1 MEWLVT
7 KPCSPALGGD
17 ADTTYL
23 GKLIQFEEVLIG
35 TSTQEEH
42 RLGSHILDT
51 LSEVK
56 QWSHT
61 DTATY
66 QEELLSLARWHREA
80 IAQRQHTVEVI
91 ASLECTQLAS
101 AITHHRYK
109 QP

>member
-1 MEWLVT
+1 MVGDETLLSCT
-7 KPCSPALGGD
+7 TILGGD

-42 RLGSHILDT
+42 WLGSHILDT

-56 QWSHT
+56 QWSHA

-80 IAQRQHTVEVI
+80 IAQRHHTI
-91 ASLECTQLAS
+91 ASSGEVEAKLTQS
-101 AITHHRYK
+101 KRT
-109 QP
+109 PW